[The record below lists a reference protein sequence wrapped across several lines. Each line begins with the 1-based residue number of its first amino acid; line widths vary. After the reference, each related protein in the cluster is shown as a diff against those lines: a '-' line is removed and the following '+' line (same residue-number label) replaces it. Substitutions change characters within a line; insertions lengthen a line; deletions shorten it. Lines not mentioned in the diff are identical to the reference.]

1 MRRPSGGRSVTT
13 MDHVQPGRPGAS
25 GLPASPWR
33 VPGVSAA
40 IAAAWVLAVGAQ
52 LTGEAV
58 LLHHHALIEGGAPLW
73 IALALFLLGWQVM
86 IAAMML
92 PASLPS
98 IGAFNAAAQR
108 ARRRHGLAAFLSAYV
123 LAWSI
128 FGLLAFMGDDVL
140 HHIVDAVPWLADRPW
155 LIEASVLA
163 LAGVYQFSPLKRRG
177 LAACRHPAALA
188 QSSEVA
194 GRSSLRLGLDHG
206 LACLGSSWALMLL
219 MFAEGFANLSWM
231 AALAAVMVYEATGRH
246 GPRAAKAVGV
256 GLLFAALATVSGGG
270 LAR

>member
-1 MRRPSGGRSVTT
+1 MADSLGT
-13 MDHVQPGRPGAS
+13 A
-25 GLPASPWR
+25 PWR
-33 VPGVSAA
+33 VPVVSAA
-40 IAAAWVLAVGAQ
+40 IAAALLLAVGAQ
-52 LTGEAV
+52 LTGQAA
-58 LLHHHALIEGGAPLW
+58 LLHHHTLIEGGTPLW

-98 IGAFNAAAQR
+98 IAAFSAAAHR
-108 ARRRHGLAAFLSAYV
+108 ARRRHALAEFLSAYA

-128 FGLLAFMGDDVL
+128 FGLLAFMGDDIL
-140 HHIVDAVPWLADRPW
+140 HHIVDATPWLADRPW

-163 LAGVYQFSPLKRRG
+163 LAGAYQFSPLKRRG

-188 QSSEVA
+188 HSSEVLRR
-194 GRSSLRLGLDHG
+194 RSFQLGLDHG

-219 MFAEGFANLSWM
+219 MFAEGFANLAWM

-246 GPRAAKAVGV
+246 GPRLAQAVGV
-256 GLLFAALATVSGGG
+256 GLVFAALATLGGGG
-270 LAR
+270 LVR

>member
-1 MRRPSGGRSVTT
+1 V
-13 MDHVQPGRPGAS
+13 
-25 GLPASPWR
+25 
-33 VPGVSAA
+33 A
-40 IAAAWVLAVGAQ
+40 IAAAWLLAAVAQ
-52 LTGEAV
+52 LTGRAT
-58 LLHHHALIEGGAPLW
+58 LFHHHRLIEGGAPLW
-73 IALALFLLGWQVM
+73 IALALFVLGWQVM
-86 IAAMML
+86 ITAMML
-92 PASLPS
+92 PVSLPS

-140 HHIVDAVPWLADRPW
+140 HHIVDAAPWLGDRPW
-155 LIEASVLA
+155 LIEASILA
-163 LAGVYQFSPLKRRG
+163 LAGAYQFSPLKRRG
-177 LAACRHPAALA
+177 LAACRHPIALA
-188 QSSEVA
+188 QGSEVVR
-194 GRSSLRLGLDHG
+194 GGSFQIGLDHG
-206 LACLGSSWALMLL
+206 LACLGSSWVLMLL